1 LKRLAEV
8 MRDRYLH
15 REEPGPVV
23 LFVLG
28 AAASFRSGMPSWH
41 FIKEELVSAAE
52 NCFTPGVF
60 VDEAWNQLAPYLG
73 PPPSREKKR
82 ERLLASAKTE
92 QILGVACTSEIVRDA
107 VLKVLHDHYRKCRL
121 PELGEAPQL
130 GYELIAHFLRHGFI
144 DHVVNFNFD
153 EALDVALDNELGIN
167 GYRRIL
173 SETDV
178 LVDDK
183 LEPPPSARHLPHY
196 LKLHGTISIPFSL
209 RFTKDHTQSL
219 SPSVLRLFDK
229 IAFPPGRKLHL
240 VTLGYSW
247 NDPDFVNWVVARTR
261 LIERVTIIRGREE
274 ALPALYAT
282 RYAEHRKMAKEA
294 RAGREIDPYD
304 DRELPSF
311 VDSLAIAPLSIHQHL
326 ETAVDDIL
334 WALANGIQDQ
344 LRKGFAD
351 PEGVRKI
358 SPVDY
363 VPMARHV
370 ILGHLFG
377 PEKQPQ
383 DQRNETPW
391 KFVPLNEHS
400 PELRL
405 RLELWLHL
413 FKCKGMM
420 TLSGIADTPRIQRY
434 KDAPNASMRPLDGLG
449 EFVPLQVRETL
460 FHRNGE
466 AIEACGCLF
475 GDGFNVSSHDVCV
488 PQFDVEQA
496 TLTPVPTNPRQFIE
510 DLVNEIWIGD
520 ETEVTTTRDP
530 RARWLFGQPQGLTSY
545 LALRR
550 QTDELL
556 KEPWTHLFVIAES
569 GEWLARWYGA
579 HQEAP
584 VLPGQQ
590 IFLIRV
596 SDLGLKEWGAWESI
610 KKRNEKEFRDRQLS
624 VHEMELPWWRHNRH
638 LTLAASIGDVG
649 RFHQGIYFRRRLK
662 TSRISPVSLGKA
674 DCLELFLVFLAYAV
688 RSLPPTSK
696 AFLPE
701 LVSFAQKVK
710 HLVRPGDQLRRF
722 DRLLEELNGPVL

>member
-1 LKRLAEV
+1 

-15 REEPGPVV
+15 REESGPVV

-28 AAASFRSGMPSWH
+28 AAASFRSGMPSWDS
-41 FIKEELVSAAE
+41 IKEELVSAAE

-60 VDEAWNQLAPYLG
+60 VAEAWNQLAPYLG
-73 PPPSREKKR
+73 PPPSRGKR

-92 QILGVACTSEIVRDA
+92 QILGVACTFEIVRDT
-107 VLKVLHDHYRKCRL
+107 VLKVLHDHYRRCRL

-153 EALDVALDNELGIN
+153 EALDVALENELGIN

-173 SETDV
+173 TETDV
-178 LVDDK
+178 LVDDELK
-183 LEPPPSARHLPHY
+183 PPPSARHLPHY
-196 LKLHGTISIPFSL
+196 LKLHGTISIPSSL

-229 IAFPPGRKLHL
+229 IAFPKKRKLHL

-261 LIERVTIIRGREE
+261 LIERVTIIRGHEE
-274 ALPALYAT
+274 APPALYAT
-282 RYAEHRKMAKEA
+282 RYAEYRKMAKEA
-294 RAGREIDPYD
+294 RPVRDIDPYD

-311 VDSLAIAPLSIHQHL
+311 VDSLAIAPLRIHQHL

-344 LRKGFAD
+344 LRKA
-351 PEGVRKI
+351 
-358 SPVDY
+358 PVDY

-377 PEKQPQ
+377 PKDQPS
-383 DQRNETPW
+383 DERNETTSW

-420 TLSGIADTPRIQRY
+420 TLSGIADTPRIQCY
-434 KDAPNASMRPLDGLG
+434 KDAANKTTRPLDNLG

-460 FHRNGE
+460 FHRSKG

-475 GDGFNVSSHDVCV
+475 GDGFNTSSHAVCV
-488 PQFDVEQA
+488 PQFDVEHA
-496 TLTPVPTNPRQFIE
+496 TLTPVPTDPRQFVQ

-530 RARWLFGQPQGLTSY
+530 RARWLFGQSHGLTSY

-579 HQEAP
+579 HEKAL
-584 VLPGQQ
+584 VIPGQQ

-596 SDLGLKEWGAWESI
+596 SDDGLKEWGAWESI
-610 KKRNEKEFRDRQLS
+610 KKRNEEEFSARDLT

-638 LTLAASIGDVG
+638 LTLAASIGGGVG

-662 TSRISPVSLGKA
+662 TSRISPVSLRVG
-674 DCLELFLVFLAYAV
+674 DCFELFLVFLAYTV
-688 RSLPPTSK
+688 RSSPTSPS
-696 AFLPE
+696 FLPE
-701 LVSFAQKVK
+701 LVSFLPKVK
-710 HLVRPGDQLRRF
+710 HLVGSDDQSRRF
-722 DRLLEELNGPVL
+722 DRLLAELK